1 MPDYKMIGHVSW
13 LLVRRITNPSYGL
26 LAVPVLLMLL
36 TGSPGAEMPAGTA
49 GAMYPWSTLHLSNG
63 DYLAGE
69 LRGCDQAGNL
79 RWQGSAFIAPLD
91 FPLSAVSGITFP
103 ARGGHRVPMVG
114 PHPDG
119 PYCLE
124 LEGGDVL
131 FGTLVGLSSQEAQLD
146 APGLGLLHIQRSA
159 VQRIWHCRGGAD
171 QIYLGPNGLLE
182 WKGSPSGA
190 WEQDAGRLF
199 TTRDGASLAGELG
212 VPAQACLDFELS
224 WTTEP
229 DFTWIMGTSADPP

>member
-36 TGSPGAEMPAGTA
+36 TGSPGAEMPAGAA

-69 LRGCDQAGNL
+69 LRGCDQAGIL
-79 RWQGSAFIAPLD
+79 RWQGSAFVAPLD
-91 FPLSAVSGITFP
+91 FPLSAVRGVSFP
-103 ARGGHRVPMVG
+103 ARGPR

-124 LEGGDVL
+124 LEGGDAL
-131 FGTLVGLSSQEAQLD
+131 FGTLVGLSSE
-146 APGLGLLHIQRSA
+146 
-159 VQRIWHCRGGAD
+159 
-171 QIYLGPNGLLE
+171 
-182 WKGSPSGA
+182 
-190 WEQDAGRLF
+190 
-199 TTRDGASLAGELG
+199 
-212 VPAQACLDFELS
+212 
-224 WTTEP
+224 
-229 DFTWIMGTSADPP
+229 